1 MTKSAYILSA
11 VLCVSGIH
19 GIAPRILPKFTH
31 EVTGGDIKISWLKD
45 TPQTV
50 VLMGVGDLML
60 GSNYPSPNLLPPN
73 GGKEILQEVAPV
85 LKKADITFGNLE
97 GVIMSENGTPK
108 KCKNP
113 AFCYVFKSPDNYVQ
127 NFLDAGFDLLSVANN
142 HTGDFGAKGR
152 EHTAKVLQDAGIQ
165 FAGHEAHPYTMFE
178 RNGIRFGFCAFSPN
192 TGTVSLLKIEEAV
205 SLIRMLNDSCDIVI
219 VSMHAGAEGNKYNH
233 ITRKDEIFLGENRG
247 NPYSFAH
254 RAIDAGA
261 DIIWGH
267 GPHVVRAVEVYKD
280 RFIAYSLGNFAT
292 YGTINVNGISGY
304 APIIEIETDRTG
316 KFIRGKIHSA
326 IQHKGEGPRW
336 DSSNRVAREIKALT
350 EKDIRECELL
360 ISETGEIRL
369 KLSKKVAIKMD

>member
-1 MTKSAYILSA
+1 MLFRSIYIVFVITIALFVCIIMPALFSKASAQVNEKKGSTVPI
-11 VLCVSGIH
+11 V
-19 GIAPRILPKFTH
+19 
-31 EVTGGDIKISWLKD
+31 D

-50 VLMGVGDLML
+50 LLMGVGDLML

-73 GGKEILQEVAPV
+73 GGKDILQEVAPV

-97 GVIMSENGTPK
+97 GVILSENGTPK
-108 KCKNP
+108 QCKNP
-113 AFCYVFKSPDNYVQ
+113 AYCYVFKSPDSYVQ
-127 NFLDAGFDLLSVANN
+127 NFLDAGFDLLSIANN

-165 FAGHEAHPYTMFE
+165 FAGHETHPYTIFE
-178 RNGIRFGFCAFSPN
+178 REGIRYGFCAFAPN
-192 TGTVSLLKIEEAV
+192 TGTVSLLKIEEAA

-219 VSMHAGAEGNKYNH
+219 VSMHAGAEGSKYNH
-233 ITRKDEIFLGENRG
+233 ITRKDEIYVGENRG

-261 DIIWGH
+261 DIVWGH

-336 DSSNRVAREIKALT
+336 DSSYRVAKEIKALT
-350 EKDIRECELL
+350 EKDIPECDLS
-360 ISETGEIRL
+360 ISKEGNIAR
-369 KLSKKVAIKMD
+369 KG

>member
-97 GVIMSENGTPK
+97 GVILSENGTPK

-113 AFCYVFKSPDNYVQ
+113 AYCYVFKSPDNYVQ
-127 NFLDAGFDLLSVANN
+127 NYLDAGFDVLSVANN

-178 RNGIRFGFCAFSPN
+178 RNGIRYGFCAFSPN

>member
-127 NFLDAGFDLLSVANN
+127 NFLDAGFDVLSVANN

-178 RNGIRFGFCAFSPN
+178 RNGIRYGFCAFSPN

-205 SLIRMLNDSCDIVI
+205 LLIRMLNDSCDIVI

>member
-1 MTKSAYILSA
+1 MIKTVYILPGVVSVLGIFSIAPSLLSKTSPEISKSAA
-11 VLCVSGIH
+11 EAIH
-19 GIAPRILPKFTH
+19 VI
-31 EVTGGDIKISWLKD
+31 D
-45 TPQTV
+45 TPKTIV
-50 VLMGVGDLML
+50 CMGVGDIML
-60 GSNYPSPNLLPPN
+60 GSNYPSINLLPPN
-73 GGKEILQEVAPV
+73 SGKDILKEVAP
-85 LKKADITFGNLE
+85 LLLKADITFGNLE
-97 GVIMSENGTPK
+97 GVIMSEKGTPK
-108 KCKNP
+108 QCKNP
-113 AFCYVFKSPDNYVQ
+113 AYCYVFKSPDNYVQ
-127 NFLDAGFDLLSVANN
+127 HFLDAGFDLLSVANN

-152 EHTAKVLQDAGIQ
+152 EHTAKVLQEAGIQ
-165 FAGHEAHPYTMFE
+165 FAGHEAHPYTIFE
-178 RNGIRFGFCAFSPN
+178 RKGIRYGFCAFAPN

-219 VSMHAGAEGNKYNH
+219 VSMHAGAEGSKYNH
-233 ITRKDEIFLGENRG
+233 ITRKDEIYVGENRG

-304 APIIEIETDRTG
+304 APIIEVETDRTG

-336 DSSNRVAREIKALT
+336 DSSYRVAKEIKALT
-350 EKDIRECELL
+350 EKDIPASDLS
-360 ISETGEIRL
+360 ISKEGNIAR
-369 KLSKKVAIKMD
+369 KG

>member
-1 MTKSAYILSA
+1 MTKTVFILSA
-11 VLCVSGIH
+11 VLCGLGMY
-19 GIAPRILPKFTH
+19 GIAPPILPKFTK
-31 EVTGGDIKISWLKD
+31 EFTGGYINKSWLKD

-50 VLMGVGDLML
+50 VFMGVGDLML

-73 GGKEILQEVAPV
+73 SGKDILQEVALV
-85 LKKADITFGNLE
+85 LKKADLTFGNLE
-97 GVIMSENGTPK
+97 GVIMTDKGTPK
-108 KCKNP
+108 QCKNP
-113 AFCYVFKSPDNYVQ
+113 AYCYVFKSPDSYVQ
-127 NFLDAGFDLLSVANN
+127 NFLDAGFDVLSVANN

-152 EHTAKVLQDAGIQ
+152 ENTAKVLQDAGIH
-165 FAGHEAHPYTMFE
+165 FAGHVAHPYTIFE
-178 RNGIRFGFCAFSPN
+178 RNGIRYGFCAFAPN

-219 VSMHAGAEGNKYNH
+219 VSMHTGAEGSKYNH
-233 ITRKDEIFLGENRG
+233 ITRKDEIFVGENRG

-261 DIIWGH
+261 DIVWGH

-304 APIIEIETDRTG
+304 APIIEIETYRTG

-336 DSSNRVAREIKALT
+336 DSSNRVAREIRHLT
-350 EKDIRECELL
+350 QQDFQGSNLS
-360 ISETGEIRL
+360 ISETGDMVIR
-369 KLSKKVAIKMD
+369 KKE

>member
-1 MTKSAYILSA
+1 MLFRSIYIVFVITSALVVCNIMPALFSKA
-11 VLCVSGIH
+11 NAQVNEKKGSTVPI
-19 GIAPRILPKFTH
+19 
-31 EVTGGDIKISWLKD
+31 VD

-50 VLMGVGDLML
+50 LLMGVGDLML

-73 GGKEILQEVAPV
+73 GGKGILQEVAPV
-85 LKKADITFGNLE
+85 LKKADIAFGNLE
-97 GVIMSENGTPK
+97 GVILSENGTPK
-108 KCKNP
+108 QCKNP
-113 AFCYVFKSPDNYVQ
+113 AYCYVFKSPDSYVQ
-127 NFLDAGFDLLSVANN
+127 NYLDAGFDVLSVANN

-152 EHTAKVLQDAGIQ
+152 EHTAKVLQEAGIQ
-165 FAGHEAHPYTMFE
+165 FAGHETHPYTIFE
-178 RNGIRFGFCAFSPN
+178 RKGIRYGFCAFAPN
-192 TGTVSLLKIEEAV
+192 TGTVSLLKIEEAA

-219 VSMHAGAEGNKYNH
+219 VSMHTGAEGSKYNH
-233 ITRKDEIFLGENRG
+233 ITRKDEIYVGENRG

-261 DIIWGH
+261 DIVWGH

-336 DSSNRVAREIKALT
+336 DRSNRVAKEIKALT
-350 EKDIRECELL
+350 EKDIPECDLS
-360 ISETGEIRL
+360 ISNEGNIAR
-369 KLSKKVAIKMD
+369 KG

>member
-1 MTKSAYILSA
+1 MLFRSIYIVFVITIALFVCIIMPALFSKASAQVNEKKGSTVPI
-11 VLCVSGIH
+11 V
-19 GIAPRILPKFTH
+19 
-31 EVTGGDIKISWLKD
+31 D

-50 VLMGVGDLML
+50 LLMGVGDLML

-73 GGKEILQEVAPV
+73 GGKDILQEVAPV

-97 GVIMSENGTPK
+97 GVILSENGTPK
-108 KCKNP
+108 QCKNP
-113 AFCYVFKSPDNYVQ
+113 AYCYVFKSPDSYVQ
-127 NFLDAGFDLLSVANN
+127 NFLDAGFDLLSIANN

-165 FAGHEAHPYTMFE
+165 FAGHETHPYTIFE
-178 RNGIRFGFCAFSPN
+178 REGIRYGFCAFAPN
-192 TGTVSLLKIEEAV
+192 TGTVSLLKIEEAA

-219 VSMHAGAEGNKYNH
+219 VSMHTGAEGSKYNH
-233 ITRKDEIFLGENRG
+233 ITRKDEIYVGENRG

-261 DIIWGH
+261 DIVWGH

-304 APIIEIETDRTG
+304 APIIEVETDRTG

-336 DSSNRVAREIKALT
+336 DSSNRVAKEIKALT
-350 EKDIRECELL
+350 EKDIPECDLY
-360 ISETGEIRL
+360 ISKEGNIA
-369 KLSKKVAIKMD
+369 KKG